1 MHYHNVCQ
9 GIFLRRPNRFIAEVE
24 IDGRTE
30 ICHVKNT
37 GRCRELLIP
46 GTEVYLQRAD
56 QKKRKTGFDVIA
68 VRKGNNLV
76 NIDSQVVNGAVEE
89 WLRKGTLLK
98 DLSLLKREVTF
109 GRSRFDLYAEY
120 ENGKKAFLEVKGVT
134 LEQGGVVRFPDAPT
148 ERGIRH
154 LTELCECLACGYQA
168 YLIFVIQ
175 MKGVYRME
183 PNWQTHR
190 AFGETLVKAQQA
202 GVHILAYD
210 CLIQPDDIVL
220 DQMVPVVL
228 EQ

>member
-9 GIFLRRPNRFIAEVE
+9 GVFLRRPNRFIAEVE

-109 GRSRFDLYAEY
+109 GKSRFDLYAEY

-134 LEQGGVVRFPDAPT
+134 LEQGGVARFPDAPT

-154 LTELCECLACGYQA
+154 LTELCECLARGYQA

-175 MKGVYRME
+175 MKGVHRME
-183 PNWQTHR
+183 PNWTTHR
-190 AFGETLVKAQQA
+190 AFGETLVRAQQA

-220 DQMVPVVL
+220 DQMIPVVL